1 MYHKFYLWF
10 VRIIL
15 LIMKWN
21 KMGNNKPN
29 QLLSTIIIVLGVVA
43 LLLFGSSI
51 YNHQIYGHNF
61 AGDESA
67 SFLALIDHM
76 QTEMK
81 LINSN
86 LVANNQSLAK
96 EHLNNIDELYTKNI
110 KKEISERNKRV
121 ANDISSVIN
130 ETNIAIE
137 KNSQDITSSVE
148 DFNDILAE
156 AISVRI
162 DPDAMTNS
170 TIHALH
176 FADLINSI
184 DLSYADALGT
194 KPMNISAMS
203 NMNMSSS
210 NNDDS
215 RMPHGNNTNGKSSN
229 NTNTMS
235 GMNMNHDEASS
246 SMTSMSMSKYT
257 DKISNATT
265 KNGTIIAN
273 IASYQTSKELTNN
286 AIELFN
292 STIKQNIPSNA
303 TENANAIESGLQQL
317 KEIIE
322 SHAPYDKVMG
332 IIHGIIQTNTQEVF
346 NLPLKTYK

>member
-1 MYHKFYLWF
+1 
-10 VRIIL
+10 
-15 LIMKWN
+15 MKWN

-184 DLSYADALGT
+184 DLSYADALRT

-203 NMNMSSS
+203 MSSS

-215 RMPHGNNTNGKSSN
+215 SMSHGNNINGKSSN

-265 KNGTIIAN
+265 KNGTTIAN

>member
-1 MYHKFYLWF
+1 
-10 VRIIL
+10 
-15 LIMKWN
+15 
-21 KMGNNKPN
+21 MGNNKPN

-203 NMNMSSS
+203 MSSS

-215 RMPHGNNTNGKSSN
+215 SMSHGNNTNGKSSN

-265 KNGTIIAN
+265 KNGTTIAN